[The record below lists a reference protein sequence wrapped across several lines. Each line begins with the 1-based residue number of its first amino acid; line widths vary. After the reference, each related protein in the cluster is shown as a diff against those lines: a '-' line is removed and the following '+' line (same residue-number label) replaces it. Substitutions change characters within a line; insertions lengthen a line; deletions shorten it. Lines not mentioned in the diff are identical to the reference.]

1 MERVVWLAVFV
12 AVAGSSVWGQSITTD
27 SNIETDGQLV
37 SKVGSGTPPLAVS
50 SNTTVRNLSADLL
63 DGKHGNDFALYA
75 ELLAAIQSLDNPDP
89 PCFSNTHRFVN
100 CSNGTVTDGANGLIW
115 LENAGC
121 LGELDWAA
129 ASQAAAL
136 LFDGA
141 TIDSGGG
148 DCGLS
153 DGSRPGDWRLPT
165 REEWEEIVDASCLG
179 TGIPLVGNGSPD
191 SGCYGDNA
199 WATGVAPFTH
209 WSSRTAVY
217 NPTVATRRRFRRR
230 GQTNQPLCLA
240 GSYRT
245 LAAQG
250 LQGGCLS
257 RRSVRHRRRFL
268 WRVGLHQHLRTMI
281 TE

>member
-1 MERVVWLAVFV
+1 
-12 AVAGSSVWGQSITTD
+12 
-27 SNIETDGQLV
+27 
-37 SKVGSGTPPLAVS
+37 
-50 SNTTVRNLSADLL
+50 
-63 DGKHGNDFALYA
+63 
-75 ELLAAIQSLDNPDP
+75 
-89 PCFSNTHRFVN
+89 
-100 CSNGTVTDGANGLIW
+100 VTDGANGLIW

-217 NPTVATRRRFRRR
+217 NPTVATVAYVQGADFGDEDKPTSHYVWPVRTGHSQHKGFRAVACPADQFVI
-230 GQTNQPLCLA
+230 GVDFYGELVCTSISEP
-240 GSYRT
+240 
-245 LAAQG
+245 
-250 LQGGCLS
+250 
-257 RRSVRHRRRFL
+257 
-268 WRVGLHQHLRTMI
+268 
-281 TE
+281 